1 MTQLYIDQQQ
11 EQFVT
16 RKGFALSS
24 DAPGELQEASGLF
37 KSALSKA
44 TEWDR
49 DSPED
54 SRVRTGTCEGGSGGS
69 NDVCEC
75 LWSGLPFTNDVDA
88 QG

>member
-1 MTQLYIDQQQ
+1 M
-11 EQFVT
+11 T

-44 TEWDR
+44 TEWGNV
-49 DSPED
+49 PED
-54 SRVRTGTCEGGSGGS
+54 SRVRTTCEGDSGGS

-75 LWSGLPFTNDVDA
+75 DEVYPLPMI
-88 QG
+88 

>member
-1 MTQLYIDQQQ
+1 M
-11 EQFVT
+11 T

-49 DSPED
+49 DSLKTRGLGLLLVKVAAVAAMMFVNVCD
-54 SRVRTGTCEGGSGGS
+54 RVYP
-69 NDVCEC
+69 
-75 LWSGLPFTNDVDA
+75 LPMM
-88 QG
+88 